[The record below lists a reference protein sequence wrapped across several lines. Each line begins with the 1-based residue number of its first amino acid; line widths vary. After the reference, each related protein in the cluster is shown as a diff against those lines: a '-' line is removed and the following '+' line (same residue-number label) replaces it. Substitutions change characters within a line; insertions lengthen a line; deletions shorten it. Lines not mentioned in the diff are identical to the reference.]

1 MGPRKCQVC
10 DEAQSKYKCPTC
22 LIPYCSVVCFKKHK
36 EVPCV
41 KPESSSEAKLT
52 SSSEIR
58 DALKDKELQKL
69 IYSIDCSADAE
80 NVSVIMSALLNIE
93 DANLS
98 LTINELNKAMEV
110 EAFRIFYQP
119 LVHNNE
125 QLYLDEDIARTLISY
140 QRSSS

>member
-41 KPESSSEAKLT
+41 KPESSSEAKLSPILHVERSYHVDEPSVVLQQLQLESIA

-80 NVSVIMSALLNIE
+80 N
-93 DANLS
+93 
-98 LTINELNKAMEV
+98 ELNKAMEV
-110 EAFRIFYQP
+110 EAFRMFSDKI
-119 LVHNNE
+119 LS
-125 QLYLDEDIARTLISY
+125 TISP
-140 QRSSS
+140 QQ